1 MKLHKIA
8 IFSATALV
16 SSALMAQPTFEKE
29 LITPAKS
36 VNKVQ
41 NVKTDFGPYVA
52 EKNLRLMPS
61 SIVSSEHVVEN
72 KNGMAIV
79 KVSKASD
86 TITKGTLVRNVLTG
100 NLAPI
105 SGNITV
111 LLNDNAKG
119 SDVSTV
125 TGLKLVSSYS
135 GTKIAVFEI
144 AEGQDILQAYKQI
157 NDSGLVKTSKIEVL
171 EVIHQAD

>member
-1 MKLHKIA
+1 MKLNKIA

-16 SSALMAQPTFEKE
+16 SSALMAQPTFEKD
-29 LITPAKS
+29 LSQPVKS
-36 VNKVQ
+36 IHKIQ
-41 NVKTDFGPYVA
+41 NMKADFGGYVA

-61 SIVSSEHVVEN
+61 SIVSSEHIVEQ
-72 KNGMAIV
+72 KNGMAVV
-79 KVSKASD
+79 KVSKSTD
-86 TITKGTLVRNVLTG
+86 VITKGTLVRNILTG
-100 NLAPI
+100 KLAPI

-111 LLNDNAKG
+111 LLNENAKG
-119 SDVSTV
+119 SDVSSA

-144 AEGQDILQAYKQI
+144 AEGQDILQALKKI
-157 NDSGLVKTSKIEVL
+157 NESGLVKTSKIEVL